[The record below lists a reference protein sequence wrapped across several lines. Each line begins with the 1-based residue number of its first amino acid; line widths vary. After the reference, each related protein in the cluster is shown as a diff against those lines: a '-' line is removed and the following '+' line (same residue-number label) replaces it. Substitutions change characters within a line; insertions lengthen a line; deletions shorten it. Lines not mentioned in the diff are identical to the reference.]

1 VILTHICDKACPFCS
16 DLYRIYCPVVNDET
30 KSVVSQFAM
39 SINTLNDII
48 PKLLKEE
55 IIRVTLVGGEATL
68 NPDFVEICK
77 LLHQHFEVVCTSAM
91 FDLNKIIDASN
102 YVDHWNFSVY
112 RNNLDLSFTNK
123 LKGTVTLSK
132 LLFDGD
138 SIITN
143 MDDLDKY
150 IDKYGDK
157 YQLKFSTLRGVNR
170 FSVEREYVS
179 WLEESHKLEKVMIF
193 NNEVYSYKYRGYYID
208 RKNVEPIYSKEKLP
222 TSLKVHPNGI
232 IDYTWDEP
240 WNKSYN

>member
-1 VILTHICDKACPFCS
+1 MNTTRKGDLFEDKV
-16 DLYRIYCPVVNDET
+16 YNIIVVGAG
-30 KSVVSQFAM
+30 VSGLFFS
-39 SINTLNDII
+39 SINTSPG
-48 PKLLKEE
+48 PKLIINNTVRPGLKL
-55 IIRVTLVGGEATL
+55 IASGGGQG
-68 NPDFVEICK
+68 N
-77 LLHQHFEVVCTSAM
+77 
-91 FDLNKIIDASN
+91 
-102 YVDHWNFSVY
+102 
-112 RNNLDLSFTNK
+112 
-123 LKGTVTLSK
+123 
-132 LLFDGD
+132 
-138 SIITN
+138 ITN
-143 MDDLDKY
+143 IVKIKEF